1 MSRQR
6 DPKSLKTLQK
16 IWYKKLKDSGFN
28 DIEDT
33 NSPKEFLKTWH
44 SSYFISRYTTESFE
58 RKESYYRLC
67 SHFLWDYSFQSNLER
82 EIWRLHSEGMS
93 LRDIAKS
100 LRSQRIKLN
109 KDNVNKIIVKLVQIM
124 RTFQSEESEAT

>member
-6 DPKSLKTLQK
+6 DPDLKALQK
-16 IWYKKLKDSGFN
+16 IWYKKLKDSGFV

-44 SSYFISRYTTESFE
+44 SSYFISRYTPEAFE
-58 RKESYYRLC
+58 RKQMYYRLC
-67 SHFLWDYSFQSNLER
+67 SHFLWAYPFESNLER
-82 EIWRLHSEGMS
+82 EIWRMHSDGIP
-93 LRDIAKS
+93 LREIATQ
-100 LRSQRIKLN
+100 LRSKKIKLN

-124 RTFQSEESEAT
+124 RTFQSEDSEVT

>member
-6 DPKSLKTLQK
+6 DTPDLKTLQK
-16 IWYKKLKDSGFN
+16 IWYKKLKNTGFV

-44 SSYFISRYTTESFE
+44 SSYFISRYTPETFE
-58 RKESYYRLC
+58 RKEAYYRLC
-67 SHFLWDYSFQSNLER
+67 SHFLWDYEFESNLER

-93 LRDIAKS
+93 LRDIAQS
-100 LRSQRIKLN
+100 LRSKRIKLN
-109 KDNVNKIIVKLVQIM
+109 KDNVNKIIIKLIKIM
-124 RTFQSEESEAT
+124 RTSQSEGHEAT

>member
-1 MSRQR
+1 MTRQR
-6 DPKSLKTLQK
+6 DPQNFKTLQK
-16 IWYKKLKDSGFN
+16 LWYKKLRDAGFE

-44 SSYFISRYTTESFE
+44 SSYFISRYTAESYE
-58 RKESYYRLC
+58 RKETYYRLC
-67 SHFLWDYSFQSNLER
+67 SHFLWDYAFESNLER

-100 LRSQRIKLN
+100 LRSKRIKLN
-109 KDNVNKIIVKLVQIM
+109 KDNVNKIIVKLVRIM
-124 RTFQSEESEAT
+124 RTSQTEESEAT